1 MTIVL
6 LSLTPS
12 GHCRG
17 PGPPQLSTLTQASSS
32 VHTLIEIPIPAEII
46 KSSHPRKASIMFR
59 PDELSSQRS
68 STLSGQKET
77 PFVGVR
83 GESLDASSLGINP
96 SSGAES
102 AVDAD
107 SGAGECSQQ
116 SEANQTISIN
126 YVVLHC

>member
-1 MTIVL
+1 
-6 LSLTPS
+6 
-12 GHCRG
+12 
-17 PGPPQLSTLTQASSS
+17 
-32 VHTLIEIPIPAEII
+32 
-46 KSSHPRKASIMFR
+46 MFR

-83 GESLDASSLGINP
+83 GESLEASSLGINP